1 MSGSIVITGASSGIG
16 AALALALAGA
26 GRPLVLIGRNQA
38 RLAAVSAQC
47 GAAGADVEALILDIR
62 DRKAMADALLAVEE
76 RKPVG
81 LVIANAGVTAG
92 SPAPGEREADED
104 AYRLLDINLTGAL
117 NTVLPLVPGL
127 RARRRGRIVFIS
139 SIAAFTPL
147 PDAPAY
153 SASKAALLSFGL
165 ALRQKLRAD
174 GVAVNVVCPGYVTTP
189 MSQSY
194 EGWKPFEVSPEQAVR
209 AILAGIA
216 RDRAVIAFPLPL
228 ALAARGQALLP
239 DWLNRYAMK
248 AFAFTVRQK

>member
-16 AALALALAGA
+16 AALALALAGT
-26 GRPLVLIGRNQA
+26 GRPLVLVGRNEE
-38 RLAAVSAQC
+38 RLATVSAQC
-47 GAAGADVEALILDIR
+47 GAAGADVEVLILDIR
-62 DRKAMADALLAVEE
+62 DRQAMADALLAVDE

-92 SPAPGEREADED
+92 SPAPGEREADAD

-127 RARRRGRIVFIS
+127 RARRRGQIVFIS

-153 SASKAALLSFGL
+153 SASKAALLSYGL

-174 GVAVNVVCPGYVTTP
+174 GIAVNVVCPGYVTTP

-194 EGWKPFEVSPEQAVR
+194 KGWKP
-209 AILAGIA
+209 
-216 RDRAVIAFPLPL
+216 
-228 ALAARGQALLP
+228 
-239 DWLNRYAMK
+239 
-248 AFAFTVRQK
+248 